1 MRQREHG
8 TSSDDHGELATT
20 DESRTGHQHST
31 QHAHYADPDRTHCH
45 SQSFSQQ
52 LIRIAPATALCALLA
67 ASIPSA
73 MAQNGCIS
81 LAGSTAC
88 PAFSSASISTDS
100 SIVGLFPFLSNV
112 QNVSSF
118 DSGIAAYIDGDFT
131 QLRYQQL
138 IGCTNV
144 DRGNTSDFY
153 ARYTTSVLC
162 NAIIQN
168 SIDACGLSGTA
179 TRPLC
184 ADSCAD
190 YAQSEQRIAASN
202 ICGTAG
208 PNALTQIRA
217 DFTNCAL
224 PANSITGACIQAVD
238 NQPNDCGFTENLSGL
253 CSYCSA
259 SSPNATDS
267 CCVFSKT
274 TERCEGVQLPVI
286 ASASLAPVTVTL
298 TPGVVATSSSGAGS
312 GHHNGLTGGQIAGI
326 VVGSV
331 LGAILLLG
339 LIIGGCLLFKRRRD
353 NSPVSSVFNQP
364 SPARR
369 QQEMDYNDGT
379 GDYHGN
385 GMAVLGGG
393 RVARMSA
400 LESAGHNHHYAM
412 GRYSKDISEEEATPD
427 SRLAPPPRKRSGS
440 LSSGSQLGIVGA
452 GAQDTSPS
460 SGGEFTSP
468 ESNGRSEQL
477 AFFKDYY
484 SQDEIHPGDLVS
496 TLWAYEPRAGDEFQ
510 LERGDMIKVIGI
522 WDDGWATGVR
532 VRQRAEDWRTSG
544 NIQRDSGLSTAPG
557 SRDQTPGEEGEV
569 KAFPLVCVCLPA
581 HWKKT
586 IEGDS
591 TEGSGP
597 AVFPERG

>member
-1 MRQREHG
+1 
-8 TSSDDHGELATT
+8 
-20 DESRTGHQHST
+20 
-31 QHAHYADPDRTHCH
+31 
-45 SQSFSQQ
+45 
-52 LIRIAPATALCALLA
+52 
-67 ASIPSA
+67 
-73 MAQNGCIS
+73 MAQNGCIP

-88 PAFSSASISTDS
+88 PAFSSASVSTDRS
-100 SIVGLFPFLSNV
+100 LVGLFPFLSNV
-112 QNVSSF
+112 SNVSSF
-118 DSGIAAYIDGDFT
+118 DSGIAAYIEGDFT
-131 QLRYQQL
+131 QLRYQTL
-138 IGCTNV
+138 IGCNNV
-144 DRGNTSDFY
+144 QRGNTSDFY

-162 NAIIQN
+162 NAIVQN
-168 SIDACGLSGTA
+168 SIGPCGLSGTA

-238 NQPNDCGFTENLSGL
+238 NQPNDCGFTNNLSGL

-274 TERCEGVQLPVI
+274 SDRCENVQLPVI

-298 TPGVVATSSSGAGS
+298 TQGGAATSSARAGS
-312 GHHNGLTGGQIAGI
+312 GHHDGLSAGSIAGI
-326 VVGSV
+326 VLGSI
-331 LGAILLLG
+331 LGAVLLLG
-339 LIIGGCLLFKRRRD
+339 LLIGACLLFKKRRD

-379 GDYHGN
+379 RDYHGA
-385 GMAVLGGG
+385 GMAALGGG

-400 LESAGHNHHYAM
+400 LENSDHDRHYAM
-412 GRYSKDISEEEATPD
+412 GRYSKDISEEEATPEV
-427 SRLAPPPRKRSGS
+427 RLAPPSRKRSAS
-440 LSSGSQLGIVGA
+440 LESGSQLGIVGA

-460 SGGEFTSP
+460 SAGEFTSP

-484 SQDEIHPGDLVS
+484 SQDEIHPGDLVA

-510 LERGDMIKVIGI
+510 LDRGDMIKIIGI

-532 VRQRAEDWRTSG
+532 VRQRAEDWRGSG
-544 NIQRDSGLSTAPG
+544 NALRDSGLSTAPPG
-557 SRDQTPGEEGEV
+557 SRDPHQHAGEEGEV

>member
-1 MRQREHG
+1 MRHRG
-8 TSSDDHGELATT
+8 TTSSTTTADHAR
-20 DESRTGHQHST
+20 DESRTGHQH
-31 QHAHYADPDRTHCH
+31 HAAPDRTPHRH
-45 SQSFSQQ
+45 SPSAPRQV
-52 LIRIAPATALCALLA
+52 IRISPVTALCALLA

-73 MAQNGCIS
+73 MAQNGCIP

-100 SIVGLFPFLSNV
+100 SLVGLFSFLRNV
-112 QNVSSF
+112 SNVSSF
-118 DSGIAAYIDGDFT
+118 DSGIAAYIEGDFT
-131 QLRYQQL
+131 EARYQTL
-138 IGCTNV
+138 IGCNNV
-144 DRGNTSDFY
+144 QRGNTSDFY

-162 NAIIQN
+162 NAIVQN
-168 SIDACGLSGTA
+168 SIDACRLSGTA

-208 PNALTQIRA
+208 PNALSQIRA

-238 NQPNDCGFTENLSGL
+238 NQPNDCGFTNNLSGL
-253 CSYCSA
+253 CSYCAA

-274 TERCEGVQLPVI
+274 GDRCENVRLPVI
-286 ASASLAPVTVTL
+286 ASASLAPVTLTVTQ
-298 TPGVVATSSSGAGS
+298 GAAATGSAGAGG
-312 GHHNGLTGGQIAGI
+312 GHRNGLSGGQIAGI
-326 VVGSV
+326 IVGSV

-339 LIIGGCLLFKRRRD
+339 LLIGACLLVKRRRD
-353 NSPVSSVFNQP
+353 NSSVSSVFNQP
-364 SPARR
+364 SPPRR
-369 QQEMDYNDGT
+369 HQEMDYNDGT
-379 GDYHGN
+379 RDFHGT
-385 GMAVLGGG
+385 GMATLGGG

-400 LESAGHNHHYAM
+400 LESSDHDHHYAM
-412 GRYSKDISEEEATPD
+412 GRYSKDITEEEATPD

-440 LSSGSQLGIVGA
+440 LDSGSQLGMVGA
-452 GAQDTSPS
+452 GALDTSPS

-532 VRQRAEDWRTSG
+532 VKQRADDWRTSG
-544 NIQRDSGLSTAPG
+544 NVLRDSGLSTAPG
-557 SRDQTPGEEGEV
+557 SRDQNQSPGEEGEV